1 GPYPNDST
9 LTGLCAGTYNLTLT
23 DARNCVLAASVVVG
37 QADSITEN
45 LNVSDATCLGT
56 CDGMASV
63 TPSGGTAP
71 YTYLWSN
78 GATTSSTSGLCVGA
92 ASVTITDANGCNKVV
107 NFNVTSPSQLTVST
121 TTTDA
126 SCKGTCDGMASV
138 TPSGG
143 TAPYTYLWSNGAT
156 TSSTSGLCVG
166 AASVTITD
174 ANGCNKVVNFNV
186 TSPSQLTV
194 STTTTDASCNGDC
207 DGTATATPNGGT
219 APYTYSWNDALNQTT
234 PTATGLCAGTYNV
247 QVTDANGCF
256 TVETVT
262 INEPAVI
269 SPNLTTTDATC
280 GNPDGT
286 ATVAPTG
293 GTAPY

>member
-1 GPYPNDST
+1 DGSLNALPIGGTAPFSYAWTSVPPGGPYPNDST

-23 DARNCVLAASVVVG
+23 DASNCVLAASVVVG
-37 QADSITEN
+37 QADSIIEN
-45 LNVSDATCLGT
+45 LNVSDATCL
-56 CDGMASV
+56 
-63 TPSGGTAP
+63 
-71 YTYLWSN
+71 
-78 GATTSSTSGLCVGA
+78 
-92 ASVTITDANGCNKVV
+92 
-107 NFNVTSPSQLTVST
+107 
-121 TTTDA
+121 
-126 SCKGTCDGMASV
+126 GTCDGMASV

-219 APYTYSWNDALNQTT
+219 APYTYSWND
-234 PTATGLCAGTYNV
+234 
-247 QVTDANGCF
+247 
-256 TVETVT
+256 
-262 INEPAVI
+262 
-269 SPNLTTTDATC
+269 
-280 GNPDGT
+280 
-286 ATVAPTG
+286 
-293 GTAPY
+293 